1 MLSSLSH
8 RLSPRP
14 RDGGRLARAGA
25 LRLGSLV
32 LAVALLA
39 TAACDD
45 PFEPRAT
52 TPVRTDS
59 FVAYA
64 MSGTPVNVPTA
75 FNVVFFT
82 TVRME
87 PSYGFDFAFDL
98 DDQGR
103 VLVVPVTRLGGA
115 VIVGRRVGLQK
126 ATMPFDQITRAP
138 VTGYHYDSTLAMTEG
153 ETMLVEVLADQC
165 PFGTSS
171 LVYSKFQVRAVD
183 TARRRLA
190 FLLTYDPNC
199 GFRSFLSGI
208 PSN

>member
-1 MLSSLSH
+1 MLSSF
-8 RLSPRP
+8 RSPRP
-14 RDGGRLARAGA
+14 ARAAA
-25 LRLGSLV
+25 LRLASLA
-32 LAVALLA
+32 LTVALLA

-64 MSGTPVNVPTA
+64 MSGTPLNLPTA

-82 TVRME
+82 TLRIE

-103 VLVVPVTRLGGA
+103 VVVIPVTRLGGA
-115 VIVGRRVGLQK
+115 VILGRRTGLQK
-126 ATMPFDQITRAP
+126 ATVPFDQLTRAP
-138 VTGYHYDSTLAMTEG
+138 VTGYHYDSTLVMDVG
-153 ETMLVEVLADQC
+153 ETMLVEIIADQC
-165 PFGTSS
+165 PFGSSS
-171 LVYSKFQVRAVD
+171 LVYSKFMVRAVD
-183 TARRRLA
+183 PIDRRIA

-199 GFRSFLSGI
+199 GFRSFLPGI